1 LSYPTQSGTLNRL
14 EAETRKAGRAHE
26 DACVDA
32 LKREWEAAKKSLRGI
47 IMAEYHAA
55 HGSETWNLANAGMTI
70 ERINHFSTNELVGF
84 FNSIL
89 RFMRDTVKDA
99 YRHEALRHVWMLDML
114 TPPSRKP
121 RIPGK
126 ALREALRPEDY
137 KTGWEQALAE
147 WLRAYAVNLNTN
159 LRLEALH
166 EGSITDA
173 ADEVDATK
181 VDNFDPIY
189 KLSSMLFMHILQAQ
203 RDARDD
209 VAGENEDL
217 VAEEIF
223 QTLEDSAVCFPAG
236 TLVSTPDG
244 DKAIESLKL
253 GEVILTHLGRK
264 RITGT
269 VCRLYSGSMVTIKT
283 KGAKLITT
291 ASHPIYEKGRGWVR
305 ADSLDVGDIIGQVG
319 ANYRGCISGV
329 QDTFQNSY
337 HDKTVGNEVS
347 IFAGVTGLVAM
358 PIISISFQGNAMF
371 RDKEVNRISPNFG
384 LLQKFYAKCI
394 QGFSDLCFKARFGLA
409 FAIARLGT
417 ETNLRRRA
425 DTHLDA
431 THQASNMAGW
441 SSAFLRAMNT
451 LESWASIRIKKN
463 FTASFTNN
471 APHSGLP
478 AFATTSG
485 IPISLASKYGK
496 FFAAHGTDFSYAGR
510 GKCPACGG
518 TKTLT
523 AFDSSPVQIKGFLAS
538 RTNKIGPLA
547 WLSPLRRFGKLVE
560 GLIVMGYAAVA
571 SVFNVFYHTKEYY
584 KHPSLSI
591 VFNLD
596 VEDAHSYFANGI
608 LVHNCPDCDAEDG
621 KPADEAEPIPVH
633 YGCRCFTRIVP
644 RDFAEL
650 LRNGTDDEK
659 QAALDMDARGL
670 VPDAMA
676 IRDAEGNLQ
685 AHLHVDFDTWAGLH
699 GISIVGWAK

>member
-1 LSYPTQSGTLNRL
+1 MSYPTQSGTLNRL

-55 HGSETWNLANAGMTI
+55 HGSEMWNLANAGMTI

-147 WLRAYAVNLNTN
+147 WLRAYAANLNTN

-189 KLSSMLFMHILQAQ
+189 KLSSMLFTQILQAQ

-223 QTLEDSAVCFPAG
+223 QTLEDSAVC
-236 TLVSTPDG
+236 
-244 DKAIESLKL
+244 
-253 GEVILTHLGRK
+253 
-264 RITGT
+264 
-269 VCRLYSGSMVTIKT
+269 
-283 KGAKLITT
+283 
-291 ASHPIYEKGRGWVR
+291 
-305 ADSLDVGDIIGQVG
+305 DI
-319 ANYRGCISGV
+319 
-329 QDTFQNSY
+329 
-337 HDKTVGNEVS
+337 
-347 IFAGVTGLVAM
+347 
-358 PIISISFQGNAMF
+358 
-371 RDKEVNRISPNFG
+371 
-384 LLQKFYAKCI
+384 
-394 QGFSDLCFKARFGLA
+394 
-409 FAIARLGT
+409 
-417 ETNLRRRA
+417 
-425 DTHLDA
+425 
-431 THQASNMAGW
+431 
-441 SSAFLRAMNT
+441 
-451 LESWASIRIKKN
+451 
-463 FTASFTNN
+463 
-471 APHSGLP
+471 
-478 AFATTSG
+478 
-485 IPISLASKYGK
+485 
-496 FFAAHGTDFSYAGR
+496 
-510 GKCPACGG
+510 
-518 TKTLT
+518 
-523 AFDSSPVQIKGFLAS
+523 
-538 RTNKIGPLA
+538 
-547 WLSPLRRFGKLVE
+547 
-560 GLIVMGYAAVA
+560 
-571 SVFNVFYHTKEYY
+571 
-584 KHPSLSI
+584 
-591 VFNLD
+591 
-596 VEDAHSYFANGI
+596 
-608 LVHNCPDCDAEDG
+608 CDAEDG